1 MKKLHFWQQVQK
13 CIQRQMQSFEKYRAT
28 QMKKVPLYSF
38 THFSR
43 FISICKKL
51 ELMLYYKQCYV
62 SLLFLIDSNCKKM
75 LKFGNIGSQLLMVV
89 KSYFFRTNLCLSVTE
104 ICQRQFSFEPTH
116 PSHYCLFLILFR
128 SSIPKFLLFDTT
140 YFFIFSFS
148 PSFLFNQKRQA
159 RI

>member
-1 MKKLHFWQQVQK
+1 
-13 CIQRQMQSFEKYRAT
+13 
-28 QMKKVPLYSF
+28 MKKVPLYSF

-89 KSYFFRTNLCLSVTE
+89 KSYFFSYKSMSLSDRNLSKIV
-104 ICQRQFSFEPTH
+104 FV
-116 PSHYCLFLILFR
+116 
-128 SSIPKFLLFDTT
+128 
-140 YFFIFSFS
+140 
-148 PSFLFNQKRQA
+148 
-159 RI
+159 